1 VSIIKTESMKYSE
14 YDTNIPYS
22 GVMICY
28 NARLLSFRNMRYADF
43 RRRSTM
49 EDNHEADDLLYRIE
63 TAADSL
69 QYIAYGLMQQIGDD
83 CEEGNAVQYVAY
95 SIREN
100 VKRARKLLFQKEL

>member
-1 VSIIKTESMKYSE
+1 
-14 YDTNIPYS
+14 
-22 GVMICY
+22 
-28 NARLLSFRNMRYADF
+28 
-43 RRRSTM
+43 M

-63 TAADSL
+63 TAVDSL

-100 VKRARKLLFQKEL
+100 VKRARELLFQKDSCLSSSSSAFCCGFSLV